1 MPNYIKRGALIFS
14 SAVIAFGMFVSFKQG
29 ETAAMLA
36 FGVALLSNTLALLS
50 IKGR

>member
-1 MPNYIKRGALIFS
+1 MHNYIKRGALIFS

-36 FGVALLSNTLALLS
+36 YGVALFTLVLAFLSG
-50 IKGR
+50 KE